1 MNTST
6 RRLLETR
13 ILSTAELS
21 VLIGVPMIT
30 LQKWAERG
38 QVDFVKKGRT
48 YLFDRRDFADRI
60 KEYSDED
67 HNDEEHGFQKHGDFK
82 KRGNAGSHA

>member
-1 MNTST
+1 MNGAI
-6 RRLLETR
+6 RRLLEAH
-13 ILSTAELS
+13 IVSTAELS
-21 VLIGVPMIT
+21 VLTGVPMIT

-60 KEYSDED
+60 KALNS
-67 HNDEEHGFQKHGDFK
+67 EEHSFE
-82 KRGNAGSHA
+82 KRGDVGSQE

>member
-1 MNTST
+1 MGYSRMNTAV
-6 RRLLETR
+6 RRLLEAH
-13 ILSTAELS
+13 IVSTAELS
-21 VLIGVPMIT
+21 ALTGVPMIT

-60 KEYSDED
+60 KD
-67 HNDEEHGFQKHGDFK
+67 HNSVGHNSEGHSF
-82 KRGNAGSHA
+82 

>member
-1 MNTST
+1 MNTPT

-60 KEYSDED
+60 KDHNDED
-67 HNDEEHGFQKHGDFK
+67 HNDEEHGFKE
-82 KRGNAGSHA
+82 RGGVGSYE

>member
-1 MNTST
+1 MNTPT

-38 QVDFVKKGRT
+38 HVDFVKKGRT

-60 KEYSDED
+60 KDHSDGD
-67 HNDEEHGFQKHGDFK
+67 HNDEEHGFK
-82 KRGNAGSHA
+82 KRADVGSHE